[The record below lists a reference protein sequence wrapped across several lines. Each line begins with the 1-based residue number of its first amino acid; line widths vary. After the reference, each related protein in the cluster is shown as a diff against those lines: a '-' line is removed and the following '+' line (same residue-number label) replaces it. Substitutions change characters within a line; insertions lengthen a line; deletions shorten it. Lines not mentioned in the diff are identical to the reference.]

1 MMRTIRV
8 TCTVPSE
15 VLRAADRVAARL
27 DRSRSWVVTDALRR
41 LVGQAEMSGS
51 AAAREPASSPDRL
64 GRAYR
69 AAERSRL
76 DRDLALTPEQ
86 RVRVSEEIARTAPAA
101 RRPPQRGRVLQ
112 FDTYEDYLDWKRFAG
127 LEP

>member
-1 MMRTIRV
+1 MMRAIRV
-8 TCTVPSE
+8 TCTVPAE

-41 LVGQAEMSGS
+41 LVGQAEPGGS
-51 AAAREPASSPDRL
+51 AGAGAPASPPRRL
-64 GRAYR
+64 QRAYR

-76 DRDLALTPEQ
+76 DHDLALTPEQ
-86 RVRVSEEIARTAPAA
+86 RVRIAEEIAGTAPAGR
-101 RRPPQRGRVLQ
+101 RRPQRDRVLQ
-112 FDTYEDYLDWKRFAG
+112 FDTYEGYLDWKRFAG